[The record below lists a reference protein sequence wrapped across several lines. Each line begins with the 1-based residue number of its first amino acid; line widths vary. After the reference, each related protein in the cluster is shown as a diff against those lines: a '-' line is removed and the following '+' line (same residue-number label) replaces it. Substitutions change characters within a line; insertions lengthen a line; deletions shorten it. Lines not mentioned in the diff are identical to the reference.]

1 MADIDKA
8 LPNEIL
14 DQLEIAN
21 EEEQLVGDVQEEA
34 LGNNEVEQV
43 ENEDG
48 SVDINFEPEANPTEG
63 GEGHYENLAE
73 FLPDNVL
80 SSLSSDL
87 NSKYMDYTSSRK
99 EWEKTYIQG
108 LDLLGFKYSQKT
120 EPFQGASGVTHPVL
134 AEAVTQ
140 FQALAYKELL
150 PADGPV
156 RTQVLGIPTA
166 EKTDQASRVKDF
178 MNYQIMDQMK
188 EYEPEFDSMLFH
200 LPLSGST
207 FKKVYYDEMEQRAV
221 SKFVPAD
228 DLFVPYTATSLD
240 DAEAIIHRV
249 KISENELKK
258 QQVAGFYKD
267 VDLGKP
273 TAGESEVEKK
283 ERELEGTSK
292 SKEEDIYTI
301 LECHVDLDL
310 EGFEDANPE
319 TGEPSGIKIPYIVT
333 LEEGS
338 REILSIKRNYEVGD
352 PFKKKV
358 QYFVHF
364 KFLPGLGF
372 YGFGLIHMIGGLSR
386 TATSA
391 LRQLLDAGTL
401 SNLPAG
407 FKQRG
412 IRIRDDAQSIQP
424 GEFRDVDAPGG
435 NLRDSFMMLPFKE
448 PSQTLLALMGTV
460 VQAGQRFASIAD
472 MQVGD
477 GNQQAAVGTTVA
489 LLERGSRTMS
499 AIHKRIYSAL
509 KNEFRLMARVFK
521 LYLPQEYPYDVVGGQ
536 RMIKQQDFDDRVD
549 ILPVADP
556 NIFSQTQ
563 RISLAQTELQL
574 AQSNPQMHNLYNAYR
589 SMYEALGV
597 KNIDSIL
604 MKPEQPQPKDP
615 ALEHIDALGSKPFQ
629 AFPGQNHRSHITAHL
644 NFMSTNLA
652 RNNPVVMASLEK
664 NIFEHISLM
673 AQEQVELEFQKEMEQ
688 MQQMQQQMQQMQQ
701 NPQMAQQAQQ
711 NPQMMQQMQMQ
722 NQQMQM
728 QMQEMNQKIESRK
741 AELVAEMMEEF
752 MQEEQKITSQFD
764 SDPIAKLRSRELD
777 IRAQE
782 NSRKEKEANERM
794 DLDKMKAMMNQQNQE
809 NKLEQNEELANLRAD
824 TSIEKTIL
832 GKTLPNSDSMVPNIS
847 IMRKG

>member
-8 LPNEIL
+8 LPNEPRK
-14 DQLEIAN
+14 EITLPG
-21 EEEQLVGDVQEEA
+21 EEEVTEQIIE
-34 LGNNEVEQV
+34 EVEKVQQSPDDV
-43 ENEDG
+43 ELTENEDG
-48 SVDINFEPEANPTEG
+48 SVDINLDPEAATPEG
-63 GEGHYENLAE
+63 GDEHYANLAD
-73 FLPDNVL
+73 FLPDEVL
-80 SSLSSDL
+80 GELSSDL
-87 NSKYMDYTSSRK
+87 NSKYMDYSMSRK
-99 EWEKTYIQG
+99 DWERSYTQG
-108 LDLLGFKYSQKT
+108 LDLLGFKYDQRS
-120 EPFQGASGVTHPVL
+120 EPFQGASGATHPVL

-156 RTQVLGIPTA
+156 RTQILGVQTPD
-166 EKTDQASRVKDF
+166 KVQQATRVKDF

-207 FKKVYYDEMEQRAV
+207 FKKVYYDEVEGRAV

-228 DLFVPYTATSLD
+228 DLIVPYTATSLD

-249 KISENELKK
+249 KVSENELRK
-258 QQVAGFYKD
+258 QQVSGFYRD
-267 VDLGKP
+267 IDLSKP
-273 TAGESEVEKK
+273 EDKETDVEKK
-283 ERELEGTSK
+283 ERELEGVRKTK
-292 SKEEDIYTI
+292 NEDVYTL

-310 EGFEDANPE
+310 EGFEDVNQE

-338 REILSIKRNYEVGD
+338 REILSIRRNYEIGD
-352 PFKKKV
+352 SKKNKI

-386 TATSA
+386 TATAA

-407 FKQRG
+407 FKMRG

-448 PSQTLLALMGTV
+448 PSGTLLSLMGIV

-509 KNEFRLMARVFK
+509 KNEFQLMARVFK

-536 RMIKQQDFDDRVD
+536 RMIKQTDFDDRVD

-574 AQSNPQMHNLYNAYR
+574 ATSNPAMHNMYQAYR
-589 SMYEALGV
+589 NMYEALGV
-597 KNIDSIL
+597 KNIDSVLIR
-604 MKPEQPQPKDP
+604 PTPPQPKDP
-615 ALEHIDALGSKPFQ
+615 ALEHIDALGGKPFQ
-629 AFPGQNHRSHITAHL
+629 AFPGQDHRSHITAHL
-644 NFMSTNLA
+644 NFMATNMA
-652 RNNPVVMASLEK
+652 RNNPMVMASLEK

-673 AQEQVELEFQKEMEQ
+673 AQEQIEIEFREEL
-688 MQQMQQQMQQMQQ
+688 QQLIAVQQ
-701 NPQMAQQAQQ
+701 NPMATQQDPMAQQQVM
-711 NPQMMQQMQMQ
+711 MMQQ
-722 NQQMQM
+722 
-728 QMQEMNQKIESRK
+728 KIEARK
-741 AELVAEMMEEF
+741 AQLIAEMMQEF
-752 MQEEQKITSQFD
+752 MEEEKKITSQFD
-764 SDPIAKLRSRELD
+764 NDPIAKLRSRELD
-777 IRAQE
+777 LRAQE
-782 NSRKEKEANERM
+782 NARKEREGKDRM
-794 DLDKMKAMMNQQNQE
+794 DLDKLKAMMNQANVDE
-809 NKLEQNEELANLRAD
+809 KLDQNEELAKLRAN

-832 GKTLPNSDSMVPNIS
+832 SKTLPNSDQMMPNIQ
-847 IMRKG
+847 ILRKGN